1 MVIANYEGQEVHL
14 NAAVRVLRLH
24 DRMLDLDQPIR
35 VTWGK
40 DVLFEGI
47 VARTIEAIA
56 SSLEER
62 ADPES
67 VCFAELWLEI

>member
-1 MVIANYEGQEVHL
+1 
-14 NAAVRVLRLH
+14 
-24 DRMLDLDQPIR
+24 
-35 VTWGK
+35 
-40 DVLFEGI
+40 VLFEGI